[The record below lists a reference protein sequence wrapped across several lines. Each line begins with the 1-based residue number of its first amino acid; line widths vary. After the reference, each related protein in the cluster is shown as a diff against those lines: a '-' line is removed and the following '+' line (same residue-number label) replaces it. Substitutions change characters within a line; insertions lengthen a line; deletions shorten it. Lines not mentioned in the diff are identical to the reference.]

1 MPVCEKLSYN
11 FSKASSNLSCQW
23 IWENIVWNLHRNIT
37 LLYSHYT
44 DILYLRILRLFLAN
58 TSIKGVW
65 KCCIL
70 YNIIH
75 SSMSYNTWTIFP
87 FVWKLVEWNRDR
99 SSLSSYKINKIVIYE
114 CILDLRVCKWLSW
127 QLNCQT
133 ATLSNI

>member
-1 MPVCEKLSYN
+1 MPVCEYVSYS
-11 FSKASSNLSCQW
+11 FSKASSNLSYQR
-23 IWENIVWNLHRNIT
+23 IWEDIVSNLHRNIT
-37 LLYSHYT
+37 LLYSHYR
-44 DILYLRILRLFLAN
+44 DILYLRILRLSLAN

-87 FVWKLVEWNRDR
+87 FLWKLVEWNRDR

-114 CILDLRVCKWLSW
+114 CILELRVYKWLSW
-127 QLNCQT
+127 HLNYQT
-133 ATLSNI
+133 AT